1 MDMAAKER
9 IEELEGQLRE
19 SLEREIRRE
28 SDLVDLRNEIQLLK
42 GQIIIMRSDPEY
54 TYLQ

>member
-9 IEELEGQLRE
+9 IEELEEQLRE

>member
-1 MDMAAKER
+1 MAAKER
-9 IEELEGQLRE
+9 IEELEEQLRE

-28 SDLVDLRNEIQLLK
+28 ADLVDLRNEIQLLK